1 MYTAQYIHEFQC
13 INLSDSR
20 HTCIHSSS
28 RGEQAHGVQQGG
40 HGERGQRG
48 GPMSSPPPTLPLEE
62 VPRPHAGDTT
72 GGAGDVGGT
81 KANLDASR
89 SEVQDNDLHGLYG
102 ALVQRRPVSHLVS
115 EGLHLHGSQCILFA
129 TFLLFHRQLCRSPL
143 GLGAIST
150 RTV

>member
-13 INLSDSR
+13 INLSDPR

-28 RGEQAHGVQQGG
+28 RGEQAHRVQQGG

-48 GPMSSPPPTLPLEE
+48 GPMSSPPPMLPLEE
-62 VPRPHAGDTT
+62 VPRMHAWDTT

-81 KANLDASR
+81 KANRDASR
-89 SEVQDNDLHGLYG
+89 SEVEGNDLHGLYG
-102 ALVQRRPVSHLVS
+102 TLVQRRPASHLVS

-129 TFLLFHRQLCRSPL
+129 TFLLFHRQPCRSPL

-150 RTV
+150 PTV